1 MSREIFFYPMVIIN
15 VKRKK
20 ETVWV
25 KKVTQ
30 NQILSQNIE
39 WYYETH

>member
-1 MSREIFFYPMVIIN
+1 MSAEIFFYPMVII
-15 VKRKK
+15 KRKK

-30 NQILSQNIE
+30 NLILFGDKDYIC
-39 WYYETH
+39 